1 MRFSAF
7 PSVPLCFRMP
17 LFFRTLRYVP
27 LRSALFLRSCAFS
40 YVPIHAPFPHV
51 PMPVQAFRSVS
62 LCHCVPT
69 RSSALRFVLIFSFF
83 PLRSHPRPFS
93 WGFEMF
99 RRVSMCSAAFPCIRL
114 SFTRS
119 NAFSCL
125 VPILSYASSSIIP
138 LRFSRVLLFAISSGA
153 FPALF
158 KRFVAFPCIELHFN
172 EFQYVSLSCD
182 AFPQHSA
189 AFLCLP
195 VLFAAFPL
203 RSFCVLLP
211 HFRHKAD
218 RKSVV

>member
-1 MRFSAF
+1 M
-7 PSVPLCFRMP
+7 
-17 LFFRTLRYVP
+17 
-27 LRSALFLRSCAFS
+27 FS

-158 KRFVAFPCIELHFN
+158 KRFVAFPCIALHFS
-172 EFQYVSLSCD
+172 EFQYVPLSCN
-182 AFPQHSA
+182 AFSQRSA
-189 AFLCLP
+189 TFPCLISFKFSCRISVTKQQVQNRPINFLFIDLNCLFFTRIYMGFISTA
-195 VLFAAFPL
+195 VELFSEVTIWWLIHGRP
-203 RSFCVLLP
+203 
-211 HFRHKAD
+211 
-218 RKSVV
+218 